1 MIYSERVQKFS
12 AFLIQQLFAKRL
24 NIELDNQ
31 TAKSLTQI
39 GLPSKVYRFY
49 LKKNKRTNDINK
61 TLLSLRMESI
71 NQLNKMKYKN
81 NSLLH
86 TNPFKY
92 YYFRFIQ
99 SKKEYSIIKQ
109 KIYQE
114 FENASKAIERE
125 KKTFVDIENS
135 IDNRVENFN
144 LNLFISSIQSLNND
158 IYKFANSNPQRAEHL
173 AKLLNNKFKTL
184 EKIFI
189 R

>member
-99 SKKEYSIIKQ
+99 SPLCQDDTGHFS
-109 KIYQE
+109 
-114 FENASKAIERE
+114 
-125 KKTFVDIENS
+125 
-135 IDNRVENFN
+135 
-144 LNLFISSIQSLNND
+144 
-158 IYKFANSNPQRAEHL
+158 
-173 AKLLNNKFKTL
+173 TL
-184 EKIFI
+184 I
-189 R
+189 